1 MINNVDLIEN
11 LFFSRKTSDLIE
23 KEERNK
29 TKELDFCCLNEIQI
43 SETIKQNLPNY
54 PLFFDILTDY
64 SNIKFSFRKPIFQ
77 HDNEYISDDII
88 NEENEDINDDIINSN
103 KKHILVN
110 YSDQTR
116 IDFYSFLLNLPT
128 PKLMIFHI
136 IDSYS
141 YLIKSFS
148 MLNANNICFFNISAE
163 KIVFNITN
171 LKPLLH
177 DFEYSLYTRN
187 LNEDYLCK
195 IVDKIDD
202 FSNMPLEIYVIFY
215 LIKNNENS
223 VSYSVII
230 EICDNF
236 VKNMGVL
243 SIFSQNYRDNFKIAC
258 IETLKKYINIPK
270 KDIINDILTFSKT
283 WDNYGLSILFLHIV
297 GNMSRIFSLTNNFI
311 TKFSILLSKNINPI
325 PSKREEL
332 HETIKKYNDLF
343 NEYLDW
349 SFINSIS
356 DEKMELLIE
365 KLIK

>member
-1 MINNVDLIEN
+1 MLNNVDLIEN
-11 LFFSRKTSDLIE
+11 LFFSRKPSDLIE

-43 SETIKQNLPNY
+43 SETIKQNLSNY

-64 SNIKFSFRKPIFQ
+64 SNIKLSFRNTIFQ
-77 HDNEYISDDII
+77 DDNDII
-88 NEENEDINDDIINSN
+88 NGENGENGENYNDIINSD
-103 KKHILVN
+103 KKHILIN

-116 IDFYSFLLNLPT
+116 VDFYSFLLNLPT

-195 IVDKIDD
+195 IVDKIND
-202 FSNMPLEIYVIFY
+202 FS
-215 LIKNNENS
+215 S
-223 VSYSVII
+223 
-230 EICDNF
+230 C
-236 VKNMGVL
+236 
-243 SIFSQNYRDNFKIAC
+243 
-258 IETLKKYINIPK
+258 LK
-270 KDIINDILTFSKT
+270 TS
-283 WDNYGLSILFLHIV
+283 
-297 GNMSRIFSLTNNFI
+297 
-311 TKFSILLSKNINPI
+311 
-325 PSKREEL
+325 
-332 HETIKKYNDLF
+332 
-343 NEYLDW
+343 
-349 SFINSIS
+349 
-356 DEKMELLIE
+356 
-365 KLIK
+365 